1 MTEPFRYTIPSLET
15 LYNGTRFRS
24 ELEASW
30 AAFFDLRGIVA
41 EYEPAVAFQCWRPH
55 YAIALVGEADSPF
68 AKFAFAEVKPY
79 HSQDQWGKDLTTLSN
94 ITRALRGTSA
104 ILLGSSAILPSSF
117 MFRMEEE
124 QFEPITFGPSEDVTS
139 DWKKARNMV
148 EC

>member
-1 MTEPFRYTIPSLET
+1 MTEPFRYTILSLET
-15 LYNGTRFRS
+15 LYNVTRFRS

-55 YAIALVGEADSPF
+55 YAIALVGDF
-68 AKFAFAEVKPY
+68 VLAEVKPY
-79 HSQDQWGKDLTTLSN
+79 HSQDQWRKDLTTLSN
-94 ITRALRGTSA
+94 ITQALRDTSA

-117 MFRMEEE
+117 KFWITMEE
-124 QFEPITFGPSEDVTS
+124 FEPVTFGPSEDVTA

-148 EC
+148 RR